1 MAQNETTKGDRRIFF
16 GWNNLTEFER
26 KGVQALQQY
35 IKDKGIDQMPPGFE
49 WRDWVKWIQ
58 SCQYDIPKTGENLYT
73 HISWLKRT
81 GPAPLL
87 TPLSL
92 QLLQSGCFYLHGRDR
107 FYRPCFVIDG
117 DIMSNIA
124 RNRPEIITTEVFEE
138 MFVFYYNYLK
148 KVVLLPG

>member
-1 MAQNETTKGDRRIFF
+1 
-16 GWNNLTEFER
+16 
-26 KGVQALQQY
+26 
-35 IKDKGIDQMPPGFE
+35 MPPGFE